1 MAIEIVSFPNYK
13 MMDRSIVFCMFTR
26 GYTTWFGSYSYQT
39 VSHIYIYIY
48 ISQLMDYGF
57 MGYLIT
63 ITHMIQTFVAGC
75 CEISHD
81 MDVNG
86 QQLRSHHV

>member
-1 MAIEIVSFPNYK
+1 
-13 MMDRSIVFCMFTR
+13 
-26 GYTTWFGSYSYQT
+26 
-39 VSHIYIYIY
+39 
-48 ISQLMDYGF
+48 MDYGF